1 VAPSRTHLLAPP
13 ERRGSGRPSEE
24 SSALLFEGDGARPVA
39 DWTERIPRLR
49 RNSIFWVDLVA
60 PAREDIERL
69 AEQLE
74 LSPETV
80 EHVASAEDGPGLGD
94 HGRYL
99 EVTALAPRGEG
110 TRELTRVVCL
120 VGERW
125 VVTAHDGALDALDTF
140 RERTQGSADVGR
152 LEGLE
157 FLATLLEWVLAS
169 YLTAFEE
176 IELELERIDTLAM
189 RNELDSPEDVLERLV
204 VLRREIGQLR
214 RALVSHRETILAL
227 TRPELESIASSR
239 SAERFS
245 ALRERLE
252 EGVQAARDS
261 RDSAVGSF
269 DVLIATT
276 GQRTNEIVK
285 VLTLASVLLLPGA
298 LVAAILGMNF
308 QLGVFESTAYF
319 WVVLAGIATIAGL
332 TLAAAR
338 VRHWI

>member
-1 VAPSRTHLLAPP
+1 MTSPRTAVGA
-13 ERRGSGRPSEE
+13 ESSGNGRPGAE
-24 SSALLFEGDGARPVA
+24 STALLFERGGAREIP
-39 DWTERIPRLR
+39 DWAARVPRLR

-60 PAREDIERL
+60 TEREEIERL
-69 AEQLE
+69 ARQLD
-74 LSPETV
+74 LSRETV
-80 EHVASAEDGPGLGD
+80 EHLSSADDGPRFGD
-94 HGRYL
+94 AGSYL
-99 EVTALAPRGEG
+99 EVTAYAPRGEG

-125 VVTAHDGALDALDTF
+125 VVTSHDGPLDALETF
-140 RERTQGSADVGR
+140 RVRTRGSAELGQ

-157 FLATLLEWVLAS
+157 FLATLLEWVVAS

-176 IELELERIDTLAM
+176 IELELERIDTHAM
-189 RNELDSPEDVLERLV
+189 RNELDSTEDVLERLV
-204 VLRREIGQLR
+204 VLRGEIGRLR

-239 SAERFS
+239 SAERFA

-252 EGVQAARDS
+252 EGVQAARDC

-285 VLTLASVLLLPGA
+285 VLTLASVLVLPGA

-308 QLGVFESTAYF
+308 RLGVFESTAYF
-319 WVVLAGIATIAGL
+319 WVVLAGIATVAGL
-332 TLAAAR
+332 TLVAAR